1 MRCKVIFAVD
11 EEMIDIEVK
20 KGVFVFRKRISRL
33 HEAPL
38 KTKRKRKGGTR
49 RTLKSWIRILRDMRG
64 IVGFRK
70 VVVMEKGM
78 FSPGFYAL
86 YYALVF
92 WWSPGIVIRRVP
104 DMTRDLVIESDVDVN
119 IRKGGVFLWKRR
131 QMF

>member
-70 VVVMEKGM
+70 VVVMEKEM
-78 FSPGFYAL
+78 FPPGFYAL

>member
-1 MRCKVIFAVD
+1 MRCKVIFAVA

-20 KGVFVFRKRISRL
+20 KGVFVFRKKISRL
-33 HEAPL
+33 HKAPL

-78 FSPGFYAL
+78 FPPGFYAL

-92 WWSPGIVIRRVP
+92 WWSPGIVVRRVP
-104 DMTRDLVIESDVDVN
+104 DMKRDLVIESDVDVN